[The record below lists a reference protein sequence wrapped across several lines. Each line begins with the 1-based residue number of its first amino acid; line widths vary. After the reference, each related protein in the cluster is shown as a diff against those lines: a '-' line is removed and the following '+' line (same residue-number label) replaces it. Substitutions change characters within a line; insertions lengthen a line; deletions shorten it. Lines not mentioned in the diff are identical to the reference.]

1 MYYIGDSRENRYSV
15 TLLYIGGDRMS
26 ATLKVLDKD
35 SGEEITM
42 SSMQTLTA
50 STKNLRD
57 KPIYRFSG
65 DYATATPI
73 TINIDFERMARE
85 RKRLRV
91 YYRTILGR
99 RAQHMIKGLL
109 VSE

>member
-1 MYYIGDSRENRYSV
+1 MKAS
-15 TLLYIGGDRMS
+15 
-26 ATLKVLDKD
+26 LKILDKD

-50 STKNLRD
+50 STGGMKD
-57 KPIYRFSG
+57 GPVYRLSG
-65 DYATATPI
+65 DYATDTPI

-85 RKRLRV
+85 QRRLQV

-99 RAQHMIKGLL
+99 RTQYTIKGLL
-109 VSE
+109 VRE

>member
-1 MYYIGDSRENRYSV
+1 MKAS
-15 TLLYIGGDRMS
+15 
-26 ATLKVLDKD
+26 LKILDKD

-50 STKNLRD
+50 STGGMKD
-57 KPIYRFSG
+57 EPVYRLSEG
-65 DYATATPI
+65 YATDTPI

-85 RKRLRV
+85 QRRLQV

-99 RAQHMIKGLL
+99 RAQYMMKGLL
-109 VSE
+109 VSR

>member
-1 MYYIGDSRENRYSV
+1 
-15 TLLYIGGDRMS
+15 MS
-26 ATLKVLDKD
+26 ATLMILDKD
-35 SGEEITM
+35 SGEGITM
-42 SSMQTLTA
+42 PSMQVVTA

-85 RKRLRV
+85 QRRLRV

-99 RAQHMIKGLL
+99 RAQHTLRGLL

>member
-1 MYYIGDSRENRYSV
+1 MSV
-15 TLLYIGGDRMS
+15 TLGLF
-26 ATLKVLDKD
+26 DKD

-42 SSMQTLTA
+42 SNMQTLTV
-50 STKNLRD
+50 STKNLKD
-57 KPIYRFSG
+57 ESIYRFSG

-99 RAQHMIKGLL
+99 RAQHMIKGFL
-109 VSE
+109 VSG

>member
-1 MYYIGDSRENRYSV
+1 MNVS
-15 TLLYIGGDRMS
+15 
-26 ATLKVLDKD
+26 LKILDKD
-35 SGEEITM
+35 SGEEIPM

-85 RKRLRV
+85 RKRLQV

-99 RAQHMIKGLL
+99 RAQHTLRGLL
-109 VSE
+109 ASE

>member
-1 MYYIGDSRENRYSV
+1 MSV
-15 TLLYIGGDRMS
+15 TLGLF
-26 ATLKVLDKD
+26 DKD
-35 SGEEITM
+35 SGEEITI
-42 SSMQTLTA
+42 SSMQVLTA
-50 STKNLRD
+50 STGNLRD
-57 KPIYRFSG
+57 EPIYRFSG

-85 RKRLRV
+85 QRRLRV

-109 VSE
+109 VSG

>member
-1 MYYIGDSRENRYSV
+1 MKAS
-15 TLLYIGGDRMS
+15 
-26 ATLKVLDKD
+26 LKILDKD

-50 STKNLRD
+50 STGGLKD
-57 KPIYRFSG
+57 EPVYRLG
-65 DYATATPI
+65 EGYVADTPI

-85 RKRLRV
+85 QRRLQV

-99 RAQHMIKGLL
+99 RAQYMMKGLL
-109 VSE
+109 VSG

>member
-1 MYYIGDSRENRYSV
+1 MSV
-15 TLLYIGGDRMS
+15 
-26 ATLKVLDKD
+26 TLKVLDKD

-50 STKNLRD
+50 STKSLREESV
-57 KPIYRFSG
+57 YHFRSG
-65 DYATATPI
+65 YTTDTPI

-85 RKRLRV
+85 QKRLRV

>member
-1 MYYIGDSRENRYSV
+1 MSI
-15 TLLYIGGDRMS
+15 TLGLF
-26 ATLKVLDKD
+26 DKD

-42 SSMQTLTA
+42 SSMQVVTA
-50 STKNLRD
+50 STEGLRD
-57 KPIYRFSG
+57 EPVYRFSG

-85 RKRLRV
+85 QKRLRV

-99 RAQHMIKGLL
+99 RAQHMMKGLL

>member
-1 MYYIGDSRENRYSV
+1 MKAS
-15 TLLYIGGDRMS
+15 
-26 ATLKVLDKD
+26 LKILDKD

-50 STKNLRD
+50 STGGMKD
-57 KPIYRFSG
+57 GHVYRLSEG
-65 DYATATPI
+65 YATDTPI

-85 RKRLRV
+85 QRRLQV

-99 RAQHMIKGLL
+99 RAQYMMKGLL
-109 VSE
+109 VSR

>member
-1 MYYIGDSRENRYSV
+1 MKAS
-15 TLLYIGGDRMS
+15 
-26 ATLKVLDKD
+26 LKILDKD
-35 SGEEITM
+35 SGEEITI
-42 SSMQTLTA
+42 SSMQVLTA
-50 STKNLRD
+50 STGNLRD
-57 KPIYRFSG
+57 EPIYRFSG

-99 RAQHMIKGLL
+99 RAQYMMKGLL
-109 VSE
+109 VRE